1 MTSKQSYALTL
12 LEVAQGH
19 LIRRYEAQKS
29 EGLIA
34 DINKYPS
41 MLDILEAASQ
51 LHKWVEGISE
61 EQSTAHLVANEA
73 RPSRVSNR

>member
-1 MTSKQSYALTL
+1 MTSRQSYALTL

-19 LIRRYEAQKS
+19 LIKRYEAQESK
-29 EGLIA
+29 GLVA
-34 DINKYPS
+34 DLNKYPS
-41 MLDILEAASQ
+41 MDDILETASQ

-61 EQSTAHLVANEA
+61 EQSNAHLVANET